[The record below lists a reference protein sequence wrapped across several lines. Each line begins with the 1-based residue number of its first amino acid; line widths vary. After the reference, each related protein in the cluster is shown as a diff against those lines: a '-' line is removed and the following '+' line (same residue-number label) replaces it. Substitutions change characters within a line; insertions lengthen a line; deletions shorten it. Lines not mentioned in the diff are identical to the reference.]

1 MLTPAVLIRSSNGTF
16 PLEIGRIFCL
26 TTNYP
31 DHAKEMG
38 GTGRERPS
46 VFLKPW
52 TALLPLKEGEEGE
65 VPFPALGAEMHHEV
79 ELVMACING
88 RDWAFGVGLDLTMR
102 DVQKNLKAKGL
113 PWLLS
118 KGFDRSAPISTLL
131 HPSLVPDPDGLE
143 IALEVNGALR
153 QKGNPREMTIGV
165 ADVPKFIAEFS
176 AVRPGDLVFTG
187 TPQGVG
193 PLKAGD
199 CCKAGLSIGG
209 NLAVSL
215 RVRIL

>member
-1 MLTPAVLIRSSNGTF
+1 MLTPAVLIRDSAKTF

-26 TTNYP
+26 TTNYR

-38 GTGRERPS
+38 GTGQERPS

-52 TALLPLKEGEEGE
+52 TALLPLREGEEGE
-65 VPFPALGAEMHHEV
+65 VPFPGYGAEMHHEV

-88 RDWAFGVGLDLTMR
+88 ADWAFGVGLDLTMR
-102 DVQKNLKAKGL
+102 DVQKSLKAKGL

-118 KGFDRSAPISTLL
+118 KGFDRSAPVSTLL
-131 HPSLVPDPDGLE
+131 HPSLVANPDALE
-143 IALEVNGALR
+143 IALDVNGTVR
-153 QKGNPREMTIGV
+153 QKGHPGEMTIGV
-165 ADVPKFIAEFS
+165 ADVPSFIAEFS
-176 AVRPGDLVFTG
+176 APRAGDLVFTG

-199 CCKAGLSIGG
+199 RCAAGLSIGG
-209 NLAVSL
+209 NLAASL
-215 RVRIL
+215 KVRII

>member
-1 MLTPAVLIRSSNGTF
+1 MLTPAVLIRDSVKSF

-26 TTNYP
+26 TTNYR

-38 GTGRERPS
+38 GTGQERPS

-65 VPFPALGAEMHHEV
+65 VPFPGYGAEMHHEV

-88 RDWAFGVGLDLTMR
+88 TEWAYGVGLDLTMR
-102 DVQKNLKAKGL
+102 DVQKSLKAKGL

-118 KGFDRSAPISTLL
+118 KGFDRSAPVSTML
-131 HPSLVPDPDGLE
+131 HPSLVPDPNTLE
-143 IALEVNGALR
+143 IVLDVNGTLR

-176 AVRPGDLVFTG
+176 VPRPGDLVFTG

-199 CCKAGLSIGG
+199 RCKAELFIRGKIE
-209 NLAVSL
+209 VSL
-215 RVRIL
+215 MVRIL